1 MGENERAEVRPR
13 RTRWFGLNKRCERL
27 GQKEALGS
35 VDADQRF
42 LIKSYRDIIVRHSHR
57 HVTQADPCDGSGVAA
72 PGTHS
77 SEHPVFRPCHLLWR
91 RFHVRIS
98 SSPALSFLS
107 LFTGGRTSTP
117 APVPSSPGPHGSS
130 WHLIAPET
138 IVELISALRP
148 ISVVALAGT
157 AFTNGPWMC
166 TEGFL
171 VPPTTL
177 NPFWCAANGDG
188 MCTCMYS
195 SRLAEECLI
204 EGGTVLNS
212 YGYRIGS
219 TGRLIAVII
228 AIIADYRGLGWL
240 VLYLR
245 IR

>member
-1 MGENERAEVRPR
+1 MGENERAEVRAR
-13 RTRWFGLNKRCERL
+13 RTRWFGLNERCERL
-27 GQKEALGS
+27 GQEEALGS
-35 VDADQRF
+35 VDAGQRF
-42 LIKSYRDIIVRHSHR
+42 FIKSYRDIIVYEIHIVMYLRLIL
-57 HVTQADPCDGSGVAA
+57 DPCDRSGVAA

-77 SEHPVFRPCHLLWR
+77 SEHPVFRQCHLLWR

-98 SSPALSFLS
+98 SSPALPFLS
-107 LFTGGRTSTP
+107 LFTGCRTSAP

-130 WHLIAPET
+130 WHLIAAET
-138 IVELISALRP
+138 IV
-148 ISVVALAGT
+148 ALADT
-157 AFTNGPWMC
+157 AFANGLWVC